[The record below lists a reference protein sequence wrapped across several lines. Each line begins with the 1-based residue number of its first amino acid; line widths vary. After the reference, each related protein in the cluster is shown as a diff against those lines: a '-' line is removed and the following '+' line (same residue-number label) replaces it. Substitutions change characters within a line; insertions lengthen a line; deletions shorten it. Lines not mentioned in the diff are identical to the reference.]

1 MKKSLLLALL
11 CVMPAILPAMAA
23 ESYHIVR
30 AIPVGGEGGWDYLTS
45 DAATHRLYVSHGTE
59 VDVIDEKSGGHVGT
73 ITGLSGV
80 HGIALAPAL
89 NRGFISNGRSGMV
102 TVFDLK
108 TNAKIAEWK
117 ATGDNPDAILYE
129 GKKVFTFNGRGKNS
143 TVFDA
148 MDGKVLATIPLD
160 GKPEFPQTD
169 GKCVYV
175 NIEDKAEISAI
186 DLKTLAVVSTWKI
199 DHCEEPSG
207 LAIDVKN
214 HHLFSTCSE
223 SKTMAVVD
231 TETGKTLATP
241 PIGAGVD
248 GGAYDPEKHLA
259 FASAGEG
266 NITIVS
272 GKPPYDV
279 VATVQTARGARTI
292 ALDSATHHL
301 FLPTAKFGTPAKEG
315 ARPPVLPG
323 SFEVLE
329 IAP

>member
-1 MKKSLLLALL
+1 MKKACLILLIAGSLH
-11 CVMPAILPAMAA
+11 AA
-23 ESYHIVR
+23 EAYHVVR
-30 AIPVGGEGGWDYLTS
+30 EIPVGGEGGWDYLTS
-45 DAATHRLYVSHGTE
+45 DSATHRLYVSHSNE

-80 HGIALAPAL
+80 HGIALAPEL

-108 TNAKIAEWK
+108 TNSKIAEWK
-117 ATGDNPDAILYE
+117 ATGDNPDAILYHA
-129 GKKVFTFNGRGKNS
+129 KKVFTFNGRSKNS

-148 MDGKVLATIPLD
+148 TDGKVLATIPLD

-169 GKCVYV
+169 GKRVYV

-186 DLKTLAVVSTWKI
+186 DLKTLAVVATWKV

-207 LAIDVKN
+207 LALDVKG

-223 SKTMAVVD
+223 SKTFAVVD
-231 TETGKTLATP
+231 TNTGKTLATP

-248 GGAYDPEKHLA
+248 GAAYDPERNLA
-259 FASAGEG
+259 FASAGQG

-272 GKPPYDV
+272 GKAPFDV
-279 VATVQTARGARTI
+279 VATVSTGRGARTI
-292 ALDSATHHL
+292 AIDTATHHL
-301 FLPTAKFGTPAKEG
+301 FLPTARFGTPAKEG

-329 IAP
+329 VAP

>member
-1 MKKSLLLALL
+1 MKRSFFVALL
-11 CVMPAILPAMAA
+11 CVAPAILPAIAA
-23 ESYHIVR
+23 ESYHVVR
-30 AIPVGGEGGWDYLTS
+30 EIPIGGEGGWDYLTS

-59 VDVIDEKSGGHVGT
+59 VDVLDEKSGGHVGT

-108 TNAKIAEWK
+108 TNSKLAEWK
-117 ATGDNPDAILYE
+117 ATGDNPDAILYAE
-129 GKKVFTFNGRGKNS
+129 KKVFTFNGRGKNS

-148 MDGKVLATIPLD
+148 NDGKVLATIPLD

-169 GKCVYV
+169 GKRIYV
-175 NIEDKAEISAI
+175 NIEDKGEISAI
-186 DLKTLAVVSTWKI
+186 DLKTLAVVATWKV

-207 LAIDVKN
+207 LAIDVKG

-223 SKTMAVVD
+223 SKTFAVVD
-231 TETGKTLATP
+231 TESGKTLATP

-248 GGAYDPEKHLA
+248 GAAYDPEKHLA

-272 GKPPYDV
+272 GKAPYGV
-279 VATVQTARGARTI
+279 VATVSTARGARTI
-292 ALDSATHHL
+292 AIDTATHHL
-301 FLPTAKFGTPAKEG
+301 FLPTAKFGTPPKEG

-329 IAP
+329 VAP